1 MIEESRALVANPV
14 KNYEKMES
22 KMDGLA
28 GAAGG
33 CSCDKVLQIIA

>member
-1 MIEESRALVANPV
+1 MV
-14 KNYEKMES
+14 KNYEEMES

-28 GAAGG
+28 EAAGG